1 MPVDYSKWDKIEL
14 SDDSD
19 IEVHPNVDKRS
30 FINAKRRQIHEQREQ
45 RKMQIKRIRTER
57 EINEAL
63 LGRIEKLLRA
73 LRAQT
78 STPQANDKP
87 DEVVFRTLIE
97 TSATETEDKP
107 AGDPIEG
114 GLTYSKM
121 ISTLVDQVKKELE
134 GKDGKEKFEGYLT
147 TIERHYKKIQEMHA
161 EAAVK
166 LAELEKEERSKITM
180 DDIHDG
186 FNASQVNRSN
196 VPLSQPSN
204 TSTKKKTVETV
215 EQLNPGVKAPTPES
229 IAKKRQETEDDDLEP
244 ASELALRF
252 AQIKPGRYN
261 ELLSFIRD
269 NREIVAEKNTDA
281 LLVEAFTAEMEGR
294 SEYAKQCVHQALLLQ
309 YCRTLGPDGISLFFK
324 RITTQ
329 GHQAQKVF
337 LDDVS
342 QTYNRIHL
350 RGRELAKQKNED
362 VEQIQLHAVDP
373 GTAIAI
379 SVPPKNPQ
387 TDEERQAREI
397 FESFPLD
404 MQQALETR
412 ELDEVNKVLGKMK
425 VVDAEKMVEMLSA
438 GGMLALES
446 EIIDA
451 TTDEGKE
458 KLKHLEEEVQQRKE
472 ALFQPEDGPITEV
485 AEEEVGPSHSK

>member
-1 MPVDYSKWDKIEL
+1 
-14 SDDSD
+14 
-19 IEVHPNVDKRS
+19 
-30 FINAKRRQIHEQREQ
+30 
-45 RKMQIKRIRTER
+45 MQIKRIRTER

-78 STPQANDKP
+78 SSPQASEKP

-134 GKDGKEKFEGYLT
+134 GKEGNEKFEGYLT

-161 EAAVK
+161 EAAIK

-186 FNASQVNRSN
+186 FNTSQVNKSN
-196 VPLSQPSN
+196 TPLSQPASS
-204 TSTKKKTVETV
+204 STKKKTVETV
-215 EQLNPGVKAPTPES
+215 EQLNPGVKAPTAQSVAE
-229 IAKKRQETEDDDLEP
+229 KREDDDIEAP
-244 ASELALRF
+244 SELALRF

-261 ELLSFIRD
+261 ELLAFIRD
-269 NREIVAEKNTDA
+269 NRDIVAEKNTDA
-281 LLVEAFTAEMEGR
+281 LLVEAFTAEMDGK
-294 SEYAKQCVHQALLLQ
+294 SEYARQCVHQALLLQ

-337 LDDVS
+337 LDDVA

-373 GTAIAI
+373 GTAISI
-379 SVPPKNPQ
+379 SVPSADPQ
-387 TDEERQAREI
+387 TEEERQAREI

-404 MQQALETR
+404 MQQALETK

-425 VVDAEKMVEMLSA
+425 VSDAEKIVEMLSA
-438 GGMLALES
+438 VSTSCFSLNSLANYFRVECL
-446 EIIDA
+446 
-451 TTDEGKE
+451 
-458 KLKHLEEEVQQRKE
+458 L
-472 ALFQPEDGPITEV
+472 
-485 AEEEVGPSHSK
+485 